1 MAPDDGTGA
10 GARRSR
16 RRGGAK
22 GRRAQVQA
30 ADGLPT
36 SWPPPALPG
45 AISYRTPSTIGG
57 YGSKIVMEV
66 FGGMF
71 PMADFSEAQC
81 DVLRKI
87 VVARLE
93 RIDQAPWAGGQC
105 AGDSRLLAHI
115 LRALL
120 AERAAKARLT
130 PARWR
135 LLYPGDSN
143 TALVRFLGAYLKAV
157 EDAECLVL
165 VSRSPYCNFQRAIND
180 ACAQIQARE
189 AEADGD
195 DAVDDSFLEAVMR
208 VRDRTGS
215 YPSEVAMLSS
225 REWARLVELET
236 AAAASSGDESDEGSD
251 GESSARSQLEAI
263 GEAAEESVVEPV
275 VVRRC
280 MNKSRVAATDADGH
294 DDEPSGSDS
303 DPDAGTSVA
312 HHHGAA

>member
-1 MAPDDGTGA
+1 MLW
-10 GARRSR
+10 RSSQQCLQC
-16 RRGGAK
+16 A
-22 GRRAQVQA
+22 
-30 ADGLPT
+30 
-36 SWPPPALPG
+36 
-45 AISYRTPSTIGG
+45 
-57 YGSKIVMEV
+57 
-66 FGGMF
+66 
-71 PMADFSEAQC
+71 MADFPAAKC
-81 DVLRKI
+81 DVLRKV

-93 RIDQAPWAGGQC
+93 RIDLAPWAGDPRGY
-105 AGDSRLLAHI
+105 ARDEPRLLAHV

-120 AERAAKARLT
+120 AERSARARLA
-130 PARWR
+130 PARLQ
-135 LLYPGDSN
+135 LLYPGNN
-143 TALVRFLGAYLKAV
+143 TTPLVRFLGAYLKAV

-165 VSRSPYCNFQRAIND
+165 VSRSPYCDFQRAIND

-195 DAVDDSFLEAVMR
+195 DAVDDSLLEAVMR

-225 REWARLVELET
+225 REWARLDELEA
-236 AAAASSGDESDEGSD
+236 AAAASSGEEADEGSD
-251 GESSARSQLEAI
+251 GESSARSQLEAM